1 MMGRLVIISFVG
13 IFFVIFVM
21 VFVQV
26 AVSESLTAPPLQ
38 VHEAE
43 RQSVINDGLFPGY
56 KVYDIY
62 DRFSLIV
69 EDFPFGYV
77 GVSEYTW
84 WPDNYRDED
93 GWYHPRK
100 KKEVGYLYKNSKKS
114 AKYIIT
120 YNEKEE
126 IVSKESDGLSVVRIF
141 SYILAPILGFT
152 KDEIDE
158 EVEKFF
164 SVGGL

>member
-1 MMGRLVIISFVG
+1 MGKFMIISFVG
-13 IFFVIFVM
+13 IFFIIFVM

-26 AVSESLTAPPLQ
+26 AVSESLTASPIQ

-62 DRFSLIV
+62 DRLILMV

-84 WPDNYRDED
+84 WPHNYRDEN

-100 KKEVGYLYKNSKKS
+100 KKEVGYLYKNGKRS
-114 AKYIIT
+114 ASYTIT

-126 IVSKESDGLSVVRIF
+126 VTAKESDGFSVVRVF
-141 SYILAPILGFT
+141 SYILAPFLGFT

-158 EVEKFF
+158 EVEMFF
-164 SVGGL
+164 E